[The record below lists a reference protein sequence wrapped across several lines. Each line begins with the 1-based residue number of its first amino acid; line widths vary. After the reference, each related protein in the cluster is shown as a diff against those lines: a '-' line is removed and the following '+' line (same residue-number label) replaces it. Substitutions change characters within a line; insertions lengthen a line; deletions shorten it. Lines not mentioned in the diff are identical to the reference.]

1 MPVEQLDKRFG
12 IVAVENKFI
21 TPEQLFEAMKIQVV
35 EDLEG
40 SMHRLIGEILREK
53 GDMTTIQLDEVL
65 EIMGIS

>member
-1 MPVEQLDKRFG
+1 MPVEMLDKRFG

-21 TPEQLFEAMKIQVV
+21 TPHQLFEAMKIQVA

-40 SMHRLIGEILREK
+40 SGHRLIGEILRGK